1 MTGNDRK
8 PVVVVNTPFT
18 EQNGQFSPDGRWVA
32 YETNE
37 SGRNEIVV
45 QPFPELSG
53 KWQLSTG
60 GGRQPR
66 WRVDGKELYFIA
78 PDNKL
83 MAVTVAASG
92 STFEAGRPVALFPTS
107 VPPTGA
113 ATEKA
118 HYAVSRGGR
127 FLMNQTI
134 EESTAIPIT
143 LIQNWNPEAKK

>member
-1 MTGNDRK
+1 
-8 PVVVVNTPFT
+8 
-18 EQNGQFSPDGRWVA
+18 VA

-37 SGRNEIVV
+37 SGRLEIVV
-45 QPFPELSG
+45 QPFPAPNG

-60 GGRQPR
+60 GGKYPR
-66 WRVDGKELYFIA
+66 WRADGKELYFIA

-92 STFEAGRPVALFPTS
+92 STFEAGRPIALFPTS
-107 VPPTGA
+107 ND
-113 ATEKA
+113 KA
-118 HYAVSRGGR
+118 RYAVSRDGR
-127 FLMNQTI
+127 FLVNQTT